1 MMSASAAAPA
11 SRPLPA
17 FKTILFATDF
27 SPCSNAAMPYACT
40 LAKLYDAK
48 VHLLNV
54 VGPEPLVGPLGSPYT
69 DAEQEHEK
77 ARRELTALADC
88 PSFVAREKE
97 CSVHRGKIPDV
108 ICRMVE
114 TDDIDL
120 VVMGT
125 HGRHGVKQ
133 FVIGSVA
140 EDVFRHASCPV
151 LTIGPGARKLT
162 SPTAKFATI
171 LVATDLSPASQIIIR
186 YGEALAL
193 KNDGQ
198 LVLCHVIP
206 DNEGSEAPS
215 PTYLDDQILA
225 AKKRLSELAPRSVP
239 NVDTSLKVGQPAE
252 LIIETASERGADL
265 IIVGARRGPRLASH
279 APWAIAH
286 EVVCAAPCPV
296 MTVCH

>member
-1 MMSASAAAPA
+1 MMSAFAAAPV

-17 FKTILFATDF
+17 IKTILFATDF

-40 LAKLYDAK
+40 LAKLYNAK

-54 VGPEPLVGPLGSPYT
+54 VGPEPLVGPLGVPYADT
-69 DAEQEHEK
+69 EQEHER
-77 ARRELTALADC
+77 ARRELRALADC
-88 PSFVAREKE
+88 PQFVAPEKE

-108 ICRMVE
+108 ICRIVE
-114 TDDIDL
+114 DDKIDL

-125 HGRHGVKQ
+125 HGRHGVRQ

-151 LTIGPGARKLT
+151 LTIGPGAKKLT

-171 LVATDLSPASQIIIR
+171 VVATDLSAASQKVIL

-193 KNDGQ
+193 KNEGK

-206 DNEGSEAPS
+206 DGDGMEAPS
-215 PTYLDDQILA
+215 PTYLDDQIAA
-225 AKKRLSELAPRSVP
+225 AKKRLAELVPKSVR
-239 NVDTSLKVGQPAE
+239 NVETSLKVGQPAE

-265 IIVGARRGPRLASH
+265 IVVGARRGPRLASH
-279 APWAIAH
+279 APWAVAH
-286 EVVCAAPCPV
+286 EIVCAAPCPV